1 MNTLKLRPIAL
12 VVTLVLTL
20 AYFNAPAAP
29 DPADFANVAIAAD
42 LKPAVSR
49 VYPALVRVHVV
60 YENGEDGRM
69 RKGRASGSGT
79 IISPDGYILT
89 NHHVA
94 GRATRITCRLSNR
107 EEVEAELIGSDPL
120 CDLAIIK
127 IDPASRRDP
136 SAPLPYAKF
145 GDSDKLKIGDVVLA
159 MGSPSGLSQSV
170 TKGIVANTAM
180 IMPNSSE
187 FLLDGENVGE
197 LVRWIGHDA
206 VIYHGNSGGPLVN
219 LKGEIV
225 GVNEIGIATM
235 GGAIPGNLA
244 QSAAKELIA
253 HGFIAR
259 SWTGLEVQPL
269 LKGIAA
275 QTGVLV
281 SAVLPQSPAAAAG
294 LLPGDLVTAINGRA
308 VPESRAPED
317 IPVFNQQI
325 LALPVG
331 ANLKLAGERA
341 GKIQRWELT
350 TVTRERNEAREQEIS
365 EWGLTVRNF
374 TRMAA
379 LENHRADKLG
389 VIVDSIRPG
398 GPSESAKPALKSDDI
413 LLRVNGVLI
422 TNAEALIA
430 FTKHFAAGLTE
441 PKPVLLTFERD
452 AQQLATVVKIGPE
465 PDNDRPGRPA
475 RAWLGVETQVLTS
488 DLAEALGL
496 DGKKGVRVTAVAPD
510 SPAEKAGVRTGDV
523 FLKLDGQVIPAGTLS
538 DQELFQNLL
547 HEYKPGSDAE
557 LAGVRGSEPLV
568 LNVRLGSQPKSAA
581 EFPEYKDD
589 SFQFKA
595 RDLSYDDRREQ
606 RLTSAAQ
613 GVRII
618 NVERAGWAELA
629 GLSSGDILQAV
640 DGRPVDGVAT
650 LKRLL
655 AQLRESKPKHVEFFI
670 QRGIHTRY
678 LEVEPRW

>member
-1 MNTLKLRPIAL
+1 MKNCFLAL
-12 VVTLVLTL
+12 AVWLAFGSSGRLTL
-20 AYFNAPAAP
+20 AALEP
-29 DPADFANVAIAAD
+29 DDFAAIAVAAD

-94 GRATRITCRLSNR
+94 GRATRITCRLADR
-107 EEVEAELIGSDPL
+107 EEVEAVLIGSDPL

-127 IDPASRRDP
+127 IDPSSRRDP
-136 SAPLPYAKF
+136 KAPLPYAKF

-235 GGAIPGNLA
+235 GGAIPANLA
-244 QSAAKELIA
+244 QAAAKELIA

-275 QTGVLV
+275 QKGVLV
-281 SAVLPQSPAAAAG
+281 SAVLPASPAATAG
-294 LLPGDLVTAINGRA
+294 VQPGDVITMVNGRA
-308 VPESRAPED
+308 IPESRAPED
-317 IPVFNQQI
+317 IPVFNQQL
-325 LALPVG
+325 LALPAG
-331 ANLKLAGERA
+331 AKLELAGERT
-341 GKIQRWELT
+341 GKVQNWHLT
-350 TVTRERNEAREQEIS
+350 TVNRERNEAREQEIS

-379 LENHRADKLG
+379 LENHRADKRG
-389 VIVDSIRPG
+389 VMVDSIRPG
-398 GPSESAKPALKSDDI
+398 GPSESAKPGLKSDDT
-413 LLRVNGVLI
+413 LLQVNGLAI
-422 TNAEALIA
+422 TNAETLVE
-430 FTKHFAAGLTE
+430 FTKHFTVGLAE

-452 AQQLATVVKIGPE
+452 GQQLVTVVKIGPE
-465 PDNDRPGRPA
+465 PDNNRPGQPA

-488 DLAEALGL
+488 DLAQALGL
-496 DGKKGVRVTAVAPD
+496 DGKKGVRVTAVAPQ
-510 SPAEKAGVRTGDV
+510 SPAEQAGIQTGDV

-538 DQELFQNLL
+538 DQELFQNLV
-547 HEYKPGSDAE
+547 HEYKPGSEAE
-557 LAGVRGSEPLV
+557 LAGVRGSAPL
-568 LNVRLGSQPKSAA
+568 LLTVRLGSQPKPAS
-581 EFPEYKDD
+581 EYPEYKDE

-595 RDLSYDDRREQ
+595 RDLSYDDRRAE
-606 RLTSAAQ
+606 RLAAAAK

-640 DGRPVDGVAT
+640 DGQPVDGVAA

-655 AQLRESKPKHVEFFI
+655 APLRESKPKQVEFFI
-670 QRGIHTRY
+670 QRGIHTKF